1 MGNDQVYG
9 GQEADQVSGNK
20 GDDRVYGN
28 WGNDTLDGGE
38 GSDTLF
44 GGRDN
49 DVLSGGAGDDRL
61 SGGVGNDSLWGGDGL
76 DSFVF
81 EKSSGIDAVEDFQI
95 GSDKIV
101 VADGTQTA
109 AEILA
114 NAIDGYGGTILY
126 LADGR
131 IITLTGIARDR
142 LSASDISVT

>member
-1 MGNDQVYG
+1 VTGVQTCALPIY
-9 GQEADQVSGNK
+9 K

-38 GSDTLF
+38 GNDTLF

-49 DVLSGGAGDDRL
+49 DVLSGGAGDDWL

-81 EKSSGIDAVEDFQI
+81 EAGSGTDTIEDFQV
-95 GSDKIV
+95 GTDKIV
-101 VADGTQTA
+101 VEDGTQTVAQILGATVDSVGA
-109 AEILA
+109 A
-114 NAIDGYGGTILY
+114 ILY

-131 IITLTGIARDR
+131 IVVLMGVTTDR
-142 LSASDISVT
+142 LSATDFQTG